1 MHEVKERVH
10 SEIKEILESELTPKS
25 VTILGEL
32 VDIVKDIKYMD
43 YLDCKMKRYSMEMGG
58 ESGYDTKGFVKD
70 LHDYEMK
77 RADFLKS
84 KDATRKTAMQNS
96 LSAMIEKYGNT
107 LKEMWDLFSLEEEKE
122 IVRKYV

>member
-1 MHEVKERVH
+1 MIRVH
-10 SEIKEILESELTPKS
+10 SEIKELLESELTPKS

-58 ESGYDTKGFVKD
+58 ESGYDTKSFVKD
-70 LHDYEMK
+70 LHDYEVR

-84 KDATRKTAMQNS
+84 KDATRKAAMQNC

-122 IVRKYV
+122 IIRKYV

>member
-10 SEIKEILESELTPKS
+10 SEIKELLESELTPKS

-58 ESGYDTKGFVKD
+58 ESGFDTKVFVKD
-70 LHDYEMK
+70 LHDYEVK
-77 RADFLKS
+77 RADFLRS
-84 KDATRKTAMQNS
+84 KDATRKAAMQNC
-96 LSAMIEKYGNT
+96 LTAMIEKYGNT

-122 IVRKYV
+122 VVRKYV